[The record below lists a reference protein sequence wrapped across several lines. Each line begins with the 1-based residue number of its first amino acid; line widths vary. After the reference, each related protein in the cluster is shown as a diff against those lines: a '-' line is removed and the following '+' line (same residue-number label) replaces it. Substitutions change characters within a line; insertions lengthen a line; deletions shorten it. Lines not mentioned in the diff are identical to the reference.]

1 MRLDGKK
8 PFPDWLDQLNVIVSR
23 VEKLEALV
31 AKLLSNSAKAPKKPA
46 AKPKAK
52 EEAPKAAPKKAPA
65 KKAKPKKTVKKK

>member
-31 AKLLSNSAKAPKKPA
+31 AKLLSDSAEAPKKQA

-65 KKAKPKKTVKKK
+65 KEAKPKKTVKKK